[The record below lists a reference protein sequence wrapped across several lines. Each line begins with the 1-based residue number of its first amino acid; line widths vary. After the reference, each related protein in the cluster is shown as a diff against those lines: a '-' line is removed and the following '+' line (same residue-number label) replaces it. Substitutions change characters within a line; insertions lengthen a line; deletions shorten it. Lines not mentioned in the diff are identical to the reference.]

1 MFNQQFALIN
11 QVQLASVQGQQAAL
25 RGPDESPQTARAT
38 CACEFF
44 GLGQQCSV
52 PTGGVSSVGENGT
65 IDIGAGDTVGTIA
78 VVGGL
83 GALALWVAGVL

>member
-1 MFNQQFALIN
+1 MFNQQFAPIN
-11 QVQLASVQGQQAAL
+11 QGRLASVQAHGAAL
-25 RGPDESPQTARAT
+25 RGESDGPQTARAT

-52 PTGGVSSVGENGT
+52 PTGGVSAVGENGT